1 MVIHRQ
7 RFLFLV
13 YHCLNKKIV
22 VVTVIAV
29 AVGLDL
35 FVSRGGVAMSSHF
48 CVIKCIISGRQY
60 YSIYSHSVRK
70 VPSWTKINQVLSF
83 SLFISLINLISSL
96 IIVCIS

>member
-1 MVIHRQ
+1 M
-7 RFLFLV
+7 
-13 YHCLNKKIV
+13 
-22 VVTVIAV
+22 VTVIAV

-48 CVIKCIISGRQY
+48 CVIKCIISDRQY
-60 YSIYSHSVRK
+60 YSIYSQSVRK
-70 VPSWTKINQVLSF
+70 VPSINWTKINQALSF